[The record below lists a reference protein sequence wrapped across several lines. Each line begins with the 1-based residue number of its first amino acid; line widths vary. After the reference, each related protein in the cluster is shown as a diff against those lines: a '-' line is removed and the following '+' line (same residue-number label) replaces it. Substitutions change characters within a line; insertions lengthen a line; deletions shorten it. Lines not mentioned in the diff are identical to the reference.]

1 MKLSCLPVSLY
12 PELSAGTRTLVDWFR
27 FAAELGLDGA
37 DVSVVHLASAAPDYL
52 QTLRGQA
59 ADVGIQ
65 IAMLVTYADFTHPD
79 ASERARQVDQIR
91 RYIDVAADLGTPFIR
106 ATAGQA
112 HPGLERA
119 AALEWAVAGLT
130 ATLDDAAAKG
140 VTLCYENHTKGYA
153 WTYNDFSQP
162 SDIFLEIVAR
172 TEGTGLRLLFD
183 TANTLATGDDP
194 LRVLAIVK
202 ERVTMIHTNDI
213 ARVGYFEP
221 VLLGEGVSPIVPIY
235 RMVRENGFDG
245 WISVEE
251 ASKRGEE
258 GFRKAIP
265 YADQAWVEAG
275 GAPRKRPSR

>member
-12 PELSAGTRTLVDWFR
+12 PELSAGTRTLPDWFR

-37 DVSVVHLASAAPDYL
+37 DVSVVHLASTEPGYL

-59 ADVGIQ
+59 ADAGVQ

-79 ASERARQVDQIR
+79 AAERTRQVSELR
-91 RYIDVAADLGTPFIR
+91 RFIDVAAQLGTPFIR
-106 ATAGQA
+106 VTAGQA

-119 AALEWAVAGLT
+119 AATEWAVKGLT
-130 ATLDDAAAKG
+130 ACLDDAAAKG

-162 SDIFLEIVAR
+162 SDIFLEIVER
-172 TEGTGLRLLFD
+172 TEGTDLRLLFD

-194 LRVLAIVK
+194 LRVLALVK
-202 ERVTMIHTNDI
+202 DRVSMIHTNDL

-221 VLLGEGVSPIVPIY
+221 VLLGAGVSPIVGIY
-235 RMVRENGFDG
+235 KMLHENGFDG
-245 WISVEE
+245 WVSVEE
-251 ASKRGEE
+251 ASKTGEE

-265 YADQAWVEAG
+265 YADAAWVKAG
-275 GAPRKRPSR
+275 GTPRVR